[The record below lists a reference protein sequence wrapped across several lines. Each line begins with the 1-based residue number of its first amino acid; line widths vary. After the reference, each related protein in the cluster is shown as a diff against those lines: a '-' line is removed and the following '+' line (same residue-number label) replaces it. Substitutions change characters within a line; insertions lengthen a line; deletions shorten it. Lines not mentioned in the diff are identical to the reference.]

1 MFMCRSWIREWSD
14 LIAEQHPAAS
24 PLEKRDVSSVLCCSV
39 EGPFPQST
47 AQSVRSS
54 GRDDRWGLGGNVTTH
69 FTGKGGSGSSDFSH
83 LLGFFFF
90 LYLHDTCG
98 LLERRAAHGGRETRL
113 LHQHFQRSLNL
124 QPNQAQLPGRSAV
137 RLPLALLSGRDKG
150 IWGRYCGTLRTRLE
164 GEGSAEDGGV
174 YLLSWSVPRWPL
186 PLSADAL
193 PSAEG

>member
-83 LLGFFFF
+83 LLGFFSSF
-90 LYLHDTCG
+90 TCTTHAG
-98 LLERRAAHGGRETRL
+98 CWKGERHTEVERRVCSTNISSGPSTCSRTK
-113 LHQHFQRSLNL
+113 RSSL
-124 QPNQAQLPGRSAV
+124 G
-137 RLPLALLSGRDKG
+137 ALLSGCPWLSCPGEIRGFEDATVALC
-150 IWGRYCGTLRTRLE
+150 GRG
-164 GEGSAEDGGV
+164 
-174 YLLSWSVPRWPL
+174 
-186 PLSADAL
+186 
-193 PSAEG
+193 